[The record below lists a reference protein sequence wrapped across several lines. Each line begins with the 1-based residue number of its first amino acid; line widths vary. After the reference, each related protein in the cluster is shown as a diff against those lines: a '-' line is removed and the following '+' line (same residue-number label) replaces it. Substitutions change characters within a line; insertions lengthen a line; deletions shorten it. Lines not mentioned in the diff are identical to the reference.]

1 MIVTD
6 VKGIDEQLLVFC
18 VWLFYW
24 RYTLKC

>member
-18 VWLFYW
+18 VWMFYW
-24 RYTLKC
+24 RYTL